1 MQRKLE
7 KIGEKA
13 RKFLDFATPR
23 AAPRNSFV
31 LFLPLEAILVD
42 NGSNCCYNTGMK
54 KMEKQMTINQFDLLL
69 MHGGM
74 MHDGLSSDEAIA
86 ALMIMEEPEED
97 INWLI
102 KQLNRRAKKNE
113 TQ

>member
-1 MQRKLE
+1 MQGKFE
-7 KIGEKA
+7 KIGGKA
-13 RKFLDFATPR
+13 RKVLDFATPR

-31 LFLPLEAILVD
+31 LFLPLHAILVD

-74 MHDGLSSDEAIA
+74 MHDGMSSEEAIV
-86 ALMIMEEPEED
+86 LIMIMDEPIED
-97 INWLI
+97 VTWLI
-102 KQLNRRAKKNE
+102 NQLNRRAKKNE
-113 TQ
+113 TE

>member
-1 MQRKLE
+1 MRKV
-7 KIGEKA
+7 
-13 RKFLDFATPR
+13 LDFATPR

-31 LFLPLEAILVD
+31 LFLPLHAILVD

-74 MHDGLSSDEAIA
+74 MHDGMSSEEAIV
-86 ALMIMEEPEED
+86 LIMIMDEPIED
-97 INWLI
+97 VTWLI
-102 KQLNRRAKKNE
+102 NQLNRRAKKNE
-113 TQ
+113 TE

>member
-1 MQRKLE
+1 
-7 KIGEKA
+7 
-13 RKFLDFATPR
+13 
-23 AAPRNSFV
+23 
-31 LFLPLEAILVD
+31 
-42 NGSNCCYNTGMK
+42 
-54 KMEKQMTINQFDLLL
+54 MTVNQFDLLL

-74 MHDGLSSDEAIA
+74 MMEGMSSEEAIV

-113 TQ
+113 SE